1 MPSDVDGWPLL
12 HYSAYP
18 TDGTV
23 VFRSG
28 DRVTFRPIMRSSSTA
43 LLYLAVRAGIGPAF
57 MPAALIERDVAEGR
71 LEYVLP
77 EGTAS
82 PIKLYA
88 IYPRRPY
95 VSAKVKTF
103 LRFLEAA
110 YK

>member
-1 MPSDVDGWPLL
+1 MV
-12 HYSAYP
+12 
-18 TDGTV
+18 
-23 VFRSG
+23 
-28 DRVTFRPIMRSSSTA
+28 
-43 LLYLAVRAGIGPAF
+43 
-57 MPAALIERDVAEGR
+57 ERDVAEGR

-77 EGTAS
+77 VETAS

-95 VSAKVKTF
+95 VSAKVKSF